1 MLIYLQMIEDEA
13 DRSKFE
19 RIYRKYRGLMLH
31 VARRIL
37 SDPADCEDAVHQ
49 AFVSI
54 IENLEKI
61 SAVDCP
67 QTRSFVVIITERKA
81 IDIVRARKRI
91 VQLDSDARGVA
102 ARPTGENALTDA
114 LLRMNAQDR
123 ELLLLR
129 YDNGYSTQELAKLLG
144 VERSTVQKRIWRA
157 KQALQRELAREEET
171 V

>member
-129 YDNGYSTQELAKLLG
+129 YDNGYSTKELAKLLG

>member
-61 SAVDCP
+61 TAVDCP

-102 ARPTGENALTDA
+102 APPTGENALTDA
-114 LLRMNAQDR
+114 LLRLNAQDR

-129 YDNGYSTQELAKLLG
+129 YDNGYSTKELAKLLG
-144 VERSTVQKRIWRA
+144 MERATVQKRIWRA
-157 KQALQRELAREEET
+157 KQALQRELVREEET

>member
-102 ARPTGENALTDA
+102 APPTGENTLIDA
-114 LLRMNAQDR
+114 LLRLNAQDR

-129 YDNGYSTQELAKLLG
+129 YDNGYSTKELAKLLG

>member
-157 KQALQRELAREEET
+157 KQALQRELVREEET